1 MRLQQH
7 RCGLGIL
14 VSLWMSPVAM
24 AVPLDD
30 FMAQSRPTMNIPVTD
45 SAGAACTDFSGQWSG
60 QCQDM
65 NQNTHDDSIRIDQ
78 TGCQYLRIISK
89 DKGESNYEVAEAR
102 RSGRTSTATGWN
114 SDTHEFTTWNADRTL
129 LTISISSTFN
139 NMTTGEHWK
148 DRGSQ
153 KFAFRAGKLVV
164 THVMDGDGIVNG
176 SDQTRSSTL
185 ICRYSKI

>member
-1 MRLQQH
+1 MRLQH
-7 RCGLGIL
+7 CRCGLGIL
-14 VSLWMSPVAM
+14 VSLWIGQAAF
-24 AVPLDD
+24 AVTLDE
-30 FMAQSRPTMNIPVTD
+30 FMAQSRPAMNSPAIDTTN
-45 SAGAACTDFSGQWSG
+45 AACADFSGQWTG

-65 NQNTHDDSIRIDQ
+65 NENTHDDSIRIDQ

-89 DKGESNYEVAEAR
+89 DKGETNYEVGEAR

-114 SDTHEFTTWNADRTL
+114 SDTHEFTTWNGDKTL

-176 SDQTRSSTL
+176 TDQTRSSTL